1 MLQPQVDATASEGQD
16 TGAIP
21 DPLSRGSLAAPA
33 RTLVD
38 ILAATAIDYPDAP
51 AIDDG
56 EVVLGYAEL
65 LAEIDV
71 LVARLGAAGVS
82 AGDRVGVRMPS
93 GTHELYVTILAVLH
107 AGAAYVPVDAD
118 DPDERARL
126 VFGEAKVTAVVTAN
140 GIESVPAANTPV
152 GQDSAADTSV
162 EREPAADTSAGQ
174 AEVAPEQTTS
184 AAATAASAGP
194 EPGTPE
200 SAPPGL
206 AATEPTGPEFA
217 KSEPSTTAS
226 DSGHAEPAGA
236 ERTATEVRTALPDP
250 SDDAWIIFTS
260 GSTGTPKGVAVTHRN
275 AAAFVDA
282 EAELFLREAP
292 IGPGDRVLAGLS
304 VAFDASCEEMW
315 LAWRHGACLVPAP
328 RALVRTGADL
338 GPWLV
343 RREISIVSTV
353 PTLAATWPAEALD
366 PVRLLIFGGEA
377 VPPELA
383 ERLAGKADS
392 AREVWNTYGPTEAT
406 VVACAALLDGSWPV
420 RIGLPLHGWDLTV
433 VDPAGNPVAEGESG
447 ELVIGG
453 VGLARYLDPAKDAEK
468 YAPLPSL
475 GWERAYRSGDLV
487 RNDSAGLVFLGR
499 ADDQIKIGGRRIELG
514 EIDNAL
520 QHLPGVTGAAAA
532 IRSTKAGNKILVGY
546 LTGPDSDYDLKA
558 ARERLAEQLPAPL
571 VPRLAVVAEL
581 PTRTSGKVDRDALPW
596 PLPKQKDIEAEAG
609 LSETALWVA
618 GLWDALLGAEAT
630 TPDIDF
636 FDVGG
641 GSLAA
646 AQLVA
651 ALRERYP
658 HITVAE
664 LYDHPRLG
672 ALADFLDDSAPV
684 VAAEERVVRPT
695 PLPAQVFQVLATIP
709 LTTLTGLQWLTW
721 LAIVG
726 NIAAWSGSLPWL
738 PHLSWWWALIAF
750 LLFISPPGRM
760 ALCALGARLL
770 LDDVKPGSYPRGGHV
785 HLRLWTAVRLS
796 EASGAENLS
805 GAPWMVPFAR
815 ALGAKIGKRVDLHT
829 LPPVTGMLELGNG
842 CSVEPEVDLS
852 GYWIDGDLVHIGP
865 ISVGPGAV
873 VGSRSILLPGT
884 KIGKNAEIAPG
895 SAVSGKVKADQEWGG
910 SPAVKV
916 GKAQH
921 RWPDETPARAAHW
934 VLIFGITSMVLAA
947 VPIIGLAS
955 GGAFI
960 AWWIR
965 DTTTLTEGLGRAFAI
980 LPVASLLS
988 LAVYAAVT
996 IVAVRLFSIGLREGY
1011 HPVRSR
1017 TGWQAWS
1024 TERLLD
1030 SARTFLFPL
1039 YASLLTPMWLRL
1051 LGAKIGRGVEVS
1063 TVLLL
1068 PKFTTVADGAFLADD
1083 TMIAGY
1089 ELGGGWLH
1097 IGEAKVGKRAFL
1109 GNSGMTAP
1117 GRRVPKNGLVAVL
1130 SAAPSKAKAGSS
1142 WLGSPPVRLRRDS
1155 EGGDSDRTFDPP
1167 LRLQIARAVVET
1179 CRLVPVLVTFA
1190 IGLGVL
1196 FTLAWLAQM
1205 LGHLP
1210 AALLSGVV
1218 LLAAGAVACG
1228 SAVAA
1233 KWLMVGRIHA
1243 EEHPL
1248 WSSFVWRNEV
1258 ADTFV
1263 ETVAAPW
1270 FARAATGTPVL
1281 NLWLRGLGAKIG
1293 RGVWCESYWLP
1304 EADLVTLG
1312 DGATVERGCVVQ
1324 THLFHDR
1331 IMAMD
1336 TVTLGAGAT
1345 LGPHC
1350 VALPAAVIGAGATI
1364 GPASLVM
1371 RGDVVP
1377 PSTRWWGNPISPWP
1391 GAIASVPETEAES
1404 EAGRAKAAR

>member
-1 MLQPQVDATASEGQD
+1 MLQPQVDATVN
-16 TGAIP
+16 
-21 DPLSRGSLAAPA
+21 PLLRTAHTPPA

-38 ILAATAIDYPDAP
+38 ILTATALTHPDAP

-56 EVVLGYAEL
+56 QVVLTYLEL
-65 LAEIDV
+65 VVEIEKTM
-71 LVARLGAAGVS
+71 ARLATAGVRP
-82 AGDRVGVRMPS
+82 GDRVGVRMPS
-93 GTHELYVTILAVLH
+93 GSKELYLTILAVLS

-118 DPDERARL
+118 DPDERAHL
-126 VFGEAKVTAVVTAN
+126 VFGEAQVTAIVTAA
-140 GIESVPAANTPV
+140 GIE
-152 GQDSAADTSV
+152 
-162 EREPAADTSAGQ
+162 
-174 AEVAPEQTTS
+174 TT
-184 AAATAASAGP
+184 
-194 EPGTPE
+194 
-200 SAPPGL
+200 
-206 AATEPTGPEFA
+206 
-217 KSEPSTTAS
+217 
-226 DSGHAEPAGA
+226 PAGIRTAA
-236 ERTATEVRTALPDP
+236 ERTDASTSTLPTPD
-250 SDDAWIIFTS
+250 DDAWIIFTS

-282 EAELFLREAP
+282 EARLFLRDAP

-315 LAWRHGACLVPAP
+315 LAWRNGACLVPAP
-328 RALVRTGADL
+328 RDLVRTGADL

-343 RREISIVSTV
+343 RREISVVSTV

-366 PVRLLIFGGEA
+366 AVRLLIFGGEA

-383 ERLAGKADS
+383 ERLAGQGN
-392 AREVWNTYGPTEAT
+392 REVWNTYGPTEAT
-406 VVACAALLDGSWPV
+406 VVACAAPLDGAWPI
-420 RIGLPLHGWDLTV
+420 RIGLPLDGWDLV
-433 VDPAGNPVAEGESG
+433 VIDAAGNPVAEGESG

-468 YAPLPSL
+468 YAPLPSV
-475 GWERAYRSGDLV
+475 GWDRAYRSGDLV

-499 ADDQIKIGGRRIELG
+499 ADDQIKLGGRRIELG

-532 IRSTKAGNKILVGY
+532 IRTTKAGNKVLVGY
-546 LTGPDSDYDLKA
+546 LAGTGPDFDAKA
-558 ARERLAEQLPAPL
+558 ARAQLAEQLPAPL
-571 VPRLAVVAEL
+571 VPRLAVVDEL
-581 PTRTSGKVDRDALPW
+581 PTRTSGKVDRNALPW
-596 PLPKQKDIEAEAG
+596 PLPNSADDDADNDLTG
-609 LSETALWVA
+609 TAQWVA
-618 GLWDALLGAEAT
+618 GLWDSILGGEVLDLDA
-630 TPDIDF
+630 DF
-636 FDVGG
+636 FDLGG

-646 AQLVA
+646 AQLVT

-658 HITVAE
+658 QITVAD

-672 ALADFLDDSAPV
+672 ALVELLEQTTPA
-684 VAAEERVVRPT
+684 VAVEERVVRPT
-695 PLPAQVFQVLATIP
+695 PRAAQWTQVLATIP

-738 PHLSWWWALIAF
+738 PQLSWWWTLVAF

-760 ALCALGARLL
+760 AICVAGARLL
-770 LDDVKPGSYPRGGHV
+770 LRGVEPGRYPRGGSV
-785 HLRLWTAVRLS
+785 HLRLWAAVRLS

-815 ALGAKIGKRVDLHT
+815 ALGAKVGKGVDLHT
-829 LPPVTGMLELGNG
+829 LPPVTGMLELGDG

-852 GYWIDGDLVHIGP
+852 GYWIDGDVVHIGP
-865 ISVGPGAV
+865 VTVGAGAV

-884 KIGKNAEIAPG
+884 RIGKNAEIAPG
-895 SAVSGKVKADQEWGG
+895 SSVSGKVKSEQEWAG
-910 SPAVKV
+910 SPAAKI

-921 RWPDETPARAAHW
+921 RWPAHTPDRAAHW
-934 VLIFGITSMVLAA
+934 VAIFGVTSMALAA
-947 VPIIGLAS
+947 VPVLGLGA
-955 GGAFI
+955 GGLFI
-960 AWWIR
+960 AWFIR
-965 DTTTLTEGLGRAFAI
+965 DTRTLAGGLGRAFAI
-980 LPVASLLS
+980 LPVATLLS
-988 LAVYAAVT
+988 LAVYAAIT
-996 IVAVRLFSIGLREGY
+996 ILAVRLLSFRLREGY

-1017 TGWQAWS
+1017 TGWQVWS

-1039 YASLLTPMWLRL
+1039 YASLLTPIWLRL
-1051 LGAKIGRGVEVS
+1051 LGAKIGKSVEAS

-1083 TMIAGY
+1083 TMIASY
-1089 ELGGGWLH
+1089 ELGGGWLR

-1130 SAAPSKAKAGSS
+1130 SAAPSKSKPGSS
-1142 WLGSPPVRLRRDS
+1142 WLGSPPVRLRRAAES
-1155 EGGDSDRTFDPP
+1155 SDTARTFDPP
-1167 LRLQIARAVVET
+1167 PKLKVARGIVET

-1196 FTLAWLAQM
+1196 FTLAWLART

-1218 LLAAGAVACG
+1218 LLAAGAVAG
-1228 SAVAA
+1228 ASSVAA
-1233 KWLMVGRIHA
+1233 KWLLVGRIRA

-1258 ADTFV
+1258 SDTFV

-1281 NLWLRGLGAKIG
+1281 NVWLRGLGATIG

-1336 TVTLGAGAT
+1336 TV
-1345 LGPHC
+1345 
-1350 VALPAAVIGAGATI
+1350 
-1364 GPASLVM
+1364 
-1371 RGDVVP
+1371 
-1377 PSTRWWGNPISPWP
+1377 
-1391 GAIASVPETEAES
+1391 
-1404 EAGRAKAAR
+1404 

>member
-1 MLQPQVDATASEGQD
+1 MLRPQVDTAAGTD
-16 TGAIP
+16 PVNGLRTP
-21 DPLSRGSLAAPA
+21 DPLLCGALAPQA

-38 ILAATAIDYPDAP
+38 ILNSTAAAHPEAP

-56 EVVLGYAEL
+56 RVVLSYTEL
-65 LAEIDV
+65 LTEIDAGV
-71 LVARLGAAGVS
+71 VRLTAAGVRP
-82 AGDRVGVRMPS
+82 GDRVGVRLPS
-93 GTHELYVTILAVLH
+93 GTHELYVTILAILF

-118 DPDERARL
+118 DPEERARL
-126 VFGEAKVTAVVTAN
+126 VFGEARVTAIVTAA
-140 GIESVPAANTPV
+140 GIEPIA
-152 GQDSAADTSV
+152 V
-162 EREPAADTSAGQ
+162 ER
-174 AEVAPEQTTS
+174 
-184 AAATAASAGP
+184 
-194 EPGTPE
+194 PE
-200 SAPPGL
+200 SREAS
-206 AATEPTGPEFA
+206 TVRPTPN
-217 KSEPSTTAS
+217 
-226 DSGHAEPAGA
+226 
-236 ERTATEVRTALPDP
+236 
-250 SDDAWIIFTS
+250 DDAWIIFTS

-282 EAELFLREAP
+282 EARLFLPDAP
-292 IGPGDRVLAGLS
+292 IGPDDRVLAGLS

-315 LAWRHGACLVPAP
+315 LAWRNGACLVPAP

-343 RREISIVSTV
+343 RHEISVVSTV
-353 PTLAATWPAEALD
+353 PTLAATWPAEALE

-383 ERLAGKADS
+383 ERLAGSPAARAPGPEEVAERDHIGPRERRES
-392 AREVWNTYGPTEAT
+392 DTEREVWNTYGPTEAT
-406 VVACAALLDGSWPV
+406 VVACAALLDGSFPV
-420 RIGLPLHGWDLTV
+420 RIGLPLHGWDLAV
-433 VDPAGNPVAEGESG
+433 VDAAGNPVDEGESG

-475 GWERAYRSGDLV
+475 GWDRAYRSGDLV
-487 RNDSAGLVFLGR
+487 RKDSAGLIFLGR
-499 ADDQIKIGGRRIELG
+499 ADDQIKLGGRRIELG
-514 EIDNAL
+514 ELDNAL

-532 IRSTKAGNKILVGY
+532 IRTTKAGNKVLLGY
-546 LTGPDSDYDLKA
+546 LTGTAPDFDLRA
-558 ARERLAEQLPAPL
+558 ARAQLAEQLPAPL
-571 VPRLAVVAEL
+571 VPRLAIVSDL

-596 PLPKQKDIEAEAG
+596 PLPNT
-609 LSETALWVA
+609 SETDTVTGELTETEQWIA
-618 GLWDALLGAEAT
+618 GLWDSILGAEVT
-630 TPDIDF
+630 GPDIDF
-636 FDVGG
+636 FDLGG
-641 GSLAA
+641 GSLSA
-646 AQLVA
+646 AQLVT

-658 HITVAE
+658 RITVAD

-672 ALADFLDDSAPV
+672 ALAELLDETSPSAAV
-684 VAAEERVVRPT
+684 EERIVRPT
-695 PLPAQVFQVLATIP
+695 PLRAQWAQVLATVP

-726 NIAAWSGSLPWL
+726 NIAGWSGSLPWL
-738 PHLSWWWALIAF
+738 PHLSWWWTLVAF
-750 LLFISPPGRM
+750 LIFISPPGRM
-760 ALCALGARLL
+760 VICASGARILL
-770 LDDVKPGSYPRGGHV
+770 RGVRPGSYARGGSE
-785 HLRLWTAVRLS
+785 HLRLWAAVRLS
-796 EASGAENLS
+796 EASGAESLS

-815 ALGAKIGKRVDLHT
+815 ALGAKIGKGVDLHS
-829 LPPVTGMLELGNG
+829 LPPVTGMLELGDG

-852 GYWIDGDLVHIGP
+852 GYWIDGDVVHIGP
-865 ISVGPGAV
+865 ITIGAGAV
-873 VGSRSILLPGT
+873 IGARSILLPGS
-884 KIGKNAEIAPG
+884 KIGKNAEIAAG
-895 SAVSGKVKADQEWGG
+895 SSVSGKVKAEQEWAG
-910 SPAVKV
+910 SPATKV

-921 RWPDETPARAAHW
+921 RWPAHTPARAAHW
-934 VLIFGITSMVLAA
+934 VAIFGVTSMALAA
-947 VPIIGLAS
+947 MPILGLAA

-960 AWWIR
+960 AWFIR
-965 DTTTLTEGLGRAFAI
+965 DARTLAGALAEGFAI
-980 LPVASLLS
+980 LPVATLLS
-988 LAVYAAVT
+988 LAVYTVAT
-996 IVAVRLFSIGLREGY
+996 LIAVRLLSIGLIEGH

-1017 TGWQAWS
+1017 VGWQAWA

-1039 YASLLTPMWLRL
+1039 YASLLTPVWLRL
-1051 LGAKIGRGVEVS
+1051 LGAKVGKSVEAS

-1083 TMIAGY
+1083 TMIASY

-1097 IGEAKVGKRAFL
+1097 IGDAKVGKRAFL

-1142 WLGSPPVRLRRDS
+1142 WLGSPPVRLRRAS
-1155 EGGDSDRTFDPP
+1155 ETGDTERTFEPP
-1167 LRLQIARAVVET
+1167 LRLKVFRGIVET
-1179 CRLVPVLVTFA
+1179 CRLLPVLVTFA

-1196 FTLAWLAQM
+1196 FTLAWIAESA
-1205 LGHLP
+1205 GYFV
-1210 AALLSGVV
+1210 AGLLCGLV
-1218 LLAAGAVACG
+1218 LMAAGAIAG
-1228 SAVAA
+1228 ASAVTA
-1233 KWLMVGRIHA
+1233 KWLLVGRIRA

-1336 TVTLGAGAT
+1336 TVILDAGAT

-1350 VALPAAVIGAGATI
+1350 VALPAASIGAGATI

-1371 RGDVVP
+1371 RGDTVP
-1377 PSTRWWGNPISPWP
+1377 PSTRWWGNPIAPWSSP
-1391 GAIASVPETEAES
+1391 VPRPS
-1404 EAGRAKAAR
+1404 EAGAAS